1 MDIEEKLDEK
11 KVMRGARCLRVL
23 GHPVRLQLLL
33 ELMEGERSVNDLA
46 RALGVTQSNLSQH
59 LALLR
64 EKGILAS
71 RREGHQV
78 FYSLGDARIPHF
90 FSLMEEIF
98 CR

>member
-1 MDIEEKLDEK
+1 M
-11 KVMRGARCLRVL
+11 RVL
-23 GHPVRLQLLL
+23 GHPVRLQLLM

>member
-1 MDIEEKLDEK
+1 MNIEKSPDEK
-11 KVMRGARCLRVL
+11 KMTRGARCLRVL
-23 GHPVRLQLLL
+23 GHPVRLQLLM

-46 RALGVTQSNLSQH
+46 GVLGVTQSNLSQH

-78 FYSLGDARIPHF
+78 FYSLGDSRIPHF

>member
-1 MDIEEKLDEK
+1 MNIEEKVDGK
-11 KVMRGARCLRVL
+11 QVNRGARCLRVL
-23 GHPVRLQLLL
+23 GHPVRLQLLM
-33 ELMEGERSVNDLA
+33 ELTGGERSVNDLA
-46 RALGVTQSNLSQH
+46 QTLGVSQSNLSQH

-64 EKGILAS
+64 EKEILSA

-78 FYSLGDARIPHF
+78 FYSLGDSRIPAF